1 MKKFARKIIILM
13 ISFTMVITAMPVITQ
28 AANGKVIPL
37 KAGRTYTAY
46 DFTGDGKA
54 DKFKYVTYR
63 DGSAYAKVYINGK
76 YKNTLGLARG
86 GPNGNGLY
94 LCRVSGKNVFLV
106 TVNGAFGACTSICYT
121 YENGKFKEITMVAG
135 FDYNY
140 PSKVSGSTL
149 YFSSSS
155 GKHARLFANY
165 SGPSCYLKY
174 KASNKR
180 LKRVSRYATVSGTYK
195 ATKSFKTSSRATT
208 VNSGGVTVKKGNQ
221 VKLQS
226 VYFSPSGGNMI
237 KVAVDGKTGW
247 ISDSG
252 SGYTNVNL
260 WGALTPA
267 KNYSETK
274 PTFTVS
280 CGGTGSR
287 NLTMKV
293 KCSKGGK
300 LTWKSSNES
309 VATVNSNGVI
319 TARKNG
325 QVTITARVKYNNK
338 TYSVSRKVTVN
349 SRKEYGSWSSWS
361 LTPAYSNSYQQVRT
375 TTLYRYY
382 CFLCPVCGGREP
394 LQGMSDCHN
403 YRLTLNNGVVAW
415 FTTPYSAANSAPY
428 SYASY
433 KRYTFSLGDGQRWNF
448 STGNINDHAVGT
460 KDTDSAAT
468 VISTGYSTRSINTS
482 YYVSSVN

>member
-1 MKKFARKIIILM
+1 MKKTGKKRLRSGILLLLL
-13 ISFTMVITAMPVITQ
+13 ICGCILTANCKVTTVQ
-28 AANGKVIPL
+28 AASTTTMKKAYQNYVKKNKRNIKGYAYANIGPSGKPVLLTVTDSRSRWGNENSYYMSCKIYYYVNGRVKYL
-37 KAGRTYTAY
+37 GRCIGARPISLYRRGKQYYIGNGTSSDKTFECVKNNRIYATWYMNAKERQYKTRKSVYTAKGIRYTYYELSYSNY
-46 DFTGDGKA
+46 DKA
-54 DKFKYVTYR
+54 LK
-63 DGSAYAKVYINGK
+63 K
-76 YKNTLGLARG
+76 YK
-86 GPNGNGLY
+86 
-94 LCRVSGKNVFLV
+94 
-106 TVNGAFGACTSICYT
+106 
-121 YENGKFKEITMVAG
+121 EIKMIH
-135 FDYNY
+135 
-140 PSKVSGSTL
+140 
-149 YFSSSS
+149 FSS
-155 GKHARLFANY
+155 
-165 SGPSCYLKY
+165 
-174 KASNKR
+174 
-180 LKRVSRYATVSGTYK
+180 V
-195 ATKSFKTSSRATT
+195 
-208 VNSGGVTVKKGNQ
+208 
-221 VKLQS
+221 
-226 VYFSPSGGNMI
+226 
-237 KVAVDGKTGW
+237 
-247 ISDSG
+247 
-252 SGYTNVNL
+252 
-260 WGALTPA
+260 
-267 KNYSETK
+267 NYSETK

-287 NLTMKV
+287 DLTMKV

-325 QVTITARVKYNNK
+325 QATITARVKYNNK

-361 LTPAYSNSYQQVRT
+361 LNPAYSNSYQQVRT